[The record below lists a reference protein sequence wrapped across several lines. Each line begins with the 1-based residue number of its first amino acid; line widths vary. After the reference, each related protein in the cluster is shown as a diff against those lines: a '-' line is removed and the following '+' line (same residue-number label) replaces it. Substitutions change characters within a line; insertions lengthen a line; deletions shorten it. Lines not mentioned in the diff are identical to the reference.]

1 MSNAIDQ
8 APKIIREAARSPLG
22 LLALV
27 VLALAVLAFL
37 FFHSATEM
45 ARLVIFSALLLGA
58 ALFSAKTFQIATAE
72 RIAAHRRAN
81 TGNGEHSHISAAEH
95 SHISAAR
102 LQVRV
107 GAEGEA
113 PFKVDAIAIE
123 DDTHMV
129 LSSDP
134 TFKIAH
140 GSLKQASAM
149 ATSARAQELG
159 SVVVES
165 GRPARFLA
173 IVHDLSKEPTWTENS
188 VRQSI
193 TNVFREAENRKLKA
207 IAIPTLGAKHGT
219 LEGDRFIELLR
230 TVLDEAKLRYVERVW
245 LVVAKGF
252 SSHALENLGMLRES

>member
-8 APKIIREAARSPLG
+8 APKLIREAARSPLG

-81 TGNGEHSHISAAEH
+81 TSNGEHSHISAA
-95 SHISAAR
+95 R
-102 LQVRV
+102 PQVTA

-207 IAIPTLGAKHGT
+207 IAIPPLGAKHGT

-230 TVLDEAKLRYVERVW
+230 TVLTEAKLRYVERVW
-245 LVVAKGF
+245 LVVPKGF